1 MSRHAHMRQQRQLLL
16 TGASCLVIALCVQAN
31 ASAQADDR
39 IINVIRGANGTS
51 YTYDH
56 GASAGQSAG
65 PVSVVVEKGFGAK
78 GSPLVEAGSVG
89 GDGGIGTMP
98 RNRIDELLGHA
109 GDVSGKDGGDA
120 GDVHVTIREGAALY
134 VPDVHRTNNDRAV
147 IEAYSIGGYG
157 GVGGDRIGR
166 GGSAGAVTVDLNASL
181 FDSGADIG
189 SVMGIWALS
198 KGGQSGRNRAGD
210 PIAFA
215 FERDEAWQVSS
226 YAGGAGGTVAVNI
239 GRSGSVE
246 TWSELPAILAESIG
260 GAGLEAGYDNEDRL
274 TPGGSGGDVSVTND
288 GRIQTHEQRAHGV
301 ILRSVGGQGGRA
313 ITYFDDDGVG
323 IGGTPGAAGGLGGHV
338 QLYQNG
344 SIVTAGDY
352 AFGTYAAAMGGPG
365 GNGGGSED
373 IFTRGGNGGDGGRGG
388 SVDLFN
394 TGTITTTGQGSIGL
408 AGQSLGGGA
417 ALAAVRLSR
426 IVPGSYVGGG
436 AGGDGTFF
444 SKGGTGGYG
453 GDGGRVVITHDG
465 SITTSGKDAYGLL
478 AQSVGGGGGAGGD
491 AGGFAILLGVARGGD
506 GGAGGNGGTVRIRPT
521 ADGKHGSIVTSGNN
535 ASGIVAQSIGGGGGV
550 GGSATSKTGGI
561 VAAISVSIGGDG
573 GDGGTGGRVS
583 IDNTSN
589 ITTTGVGAHGME
601 ASSIGGGGGRG
612 GDASAYAVAV
622 GLPDIPS
629 FSMTYSL
636 GGSGGKGGNGGT
648 ATVVNRAD
656 ITTTRDSSV
665 GMLISSIG
673 GGGGNGAAASSISD
687 MLGVSLNFGVSLGIG
702 GTGGGGGNGADAL
715 ATNRGTITTSGA
727 FSPAM
732 QVVSI
737 GGGGGNGGP
746 GSSSVKTGLTT
757 DSSLGGYVL
766 ETAAGAI
773 PNGAS
778 LGVSIGVGGNGA
790 GAGTG
795 GKADATNASS
805 LLTRGSS
812 STGLLVQS
820 VGGGG
825 GNGGGYLTASS
836 ADGNVQ
842 LGVGGKG
849 GKGGDGGVANATN
862 GRLASITTY
871 GDGAFGMHAQS
882 VGGGGGNGGA
892 YGDSTEPQGDAVTD
906 VASSVVKIADHLVQ
920 GNDLLSKIAGNKVG
934 WLNENSS
941 FQLKL
946 LTAKSILTGIKA
958 GLAQAKQDI
967 ADARR
972 NAARQI
978 AAGNDG
984 SLSAKAALEEVE
996 RRIDYKKIYTDALV
1010 EAVKTAAV
1018 KDLIT
1023 RVNSVTQYLAKEGW
1037 ASGKVKES
1045 PIPVPITLDVQVGG
1059 KGGAGGKGG
1068 EVTAK
1073 NEGTITTRG
1082 AIAHA
1087 MLAQSIGGGGGTAGG
1102 SVTVGPGVFDINMTI
1117 GNRSGSASG
1126 AGAGATLT
1134 NSGTI
1139 TTTGNA
1145 AFGMLGQSIGGGGG
1159 LVAATSSKAMTA
1171 DMNAKVSLG
1180 ARVNSQ
1186 VDGGVV
1192 TLTNSRSITTGGKE
1206 AHGIVAQSI
1215 GGGGGVYVINRR
1227 DPAQAD
1233 ALAAS
1238 VEEAEALKELDALLA
1253 DVASEAGDSRLNL
1266 KALREAET
1274 RGISAANVTAQ
1285 FGGAG
1290 NTSNE
1295 FFGGS
1300 GGEVKV
1306 TTTGDITTTGL
1317 GAIGVVAQSIGAG
1330 GGLGAD
1336 ASSQQKPVHFN
1347 LTFGGLSSAD
1357 NERNAGGDG
1366 GNVTLTMGAGA
1377 RITTAGDGA
1386 YGALLQ
1392 SIGGGGGYGGVGTG
1406 QIKMASIFDLAETT
1420 RRVNGWVPSYGHG
1433 GNVTVGMD
1441 TPASRMSIATSGTRA
1456 HGLFIQ
1462 SLTGGGGAAFDVNGS
1477 DVAPITSALS
1487 RPIRR
1492 FKTFVWGIIEDT
1504 YDEHSNPPGVA
1515 DHFNSNWHTGHA
1527 GKVTLDTRGDIIATG
1542 RDAYGVFIQAG
1553 RQKTD
1558 GSIDSRVAFWNGSV
1572 DITHD
1577 GTIWGGTGTGA
1588 GIRIDSSGQNTVKL
1602 TDGSLLGATSGLALI
1617 SRLGTTSLTNWGTI
1631 EGDVLLSSGA
1641 NHFSTEAGGTYRSRP
1656 GLGTVEMGGRG
1667 SSFESKGTLD
1677 IGGRNNVSVLN
1688 VTAEKVVL
1696 SGEMLADVT
1705 SLTPPA
1711 SVQDKLYA
1719 SGTVTVRDLLISP
1732 YAVDRLVPQSFQLIS
1747 STGRLSA
1754 SQVTTLAREGNP
1766 ISWSAS
1772 SSDHAL
1778 SVAPTARFRTSES
1791 GTDAWNDNERR
1802 LADGLQQAWDRDPW
1816 PSSAIFA
1823 QIANLGSAEDY
1834 RQMVDSQSSEG
1845 QQAPAVTQTLAA
1857 RNSLSAAMS
1866 CPIFVDDG
1874 VMITESQCAWGKVTA
1889 SRITM
1894 DDTSAADGFSQ
1905 TGITMRAGAQ
1915 WEVAKDWFMGV
1926 SGAYSTTDLDA
1937 NDGYTNSNG
1946 QAGDVSVAIKHQ
1958 MGPLLLSAAMQGSYG
1973 RFDTTRLFDFDTEA
1987 WRASNTND
1995 VWTAGWRL
2003 RAAYEF
2009 VLPNP
2014 SFYLRPYVDL
2024 DALYTY
2030 MPGVVMDTGEGVNLA
2045 SDAMREWSFAISPA
2059 VEVGARIDLAEGGWL
2074 RPFAMAGA
2082 TFLSN
2087 DGMSQALS
2095 FDTDSRQ
2102 GIDFV
2107 SEVSLPDTLI
2117 DLGAGLQFVAGN
2129 GYELRGE
2136 YRAQI
2141 GDDYLAQEA
2150 SIRLSVP
2157 F

>member
-1 MSRHAHMRQQRQLLL
+1 MQTAE
-16 TGASCLVIALCVQAN
+16 T
-31 ASAQADDR
+31 AQADER
-39 IINVIRGANGTS
+39 IAHVVRGANGTS
-51 YTYDH
+51 YTTDH
-56 GASAGQSAG
+56 GATAGSSAG
-65 PVSVVVEKGFGAK
+65 PVTVVVETGISDKV
-78 GSPLVEAGSVG
+78 SPLVEAGSVG
-89 GDGGIGTMP
+89 GDGGIGTTP
-98 RNRIDELLGHA
+98 YTRLDELFGYA
-109 GDVSGKDGGDA
+109 RDVAGKDGGDA
-120 GDVHVTIREGAALY
+120 GDVHITIRDGVSLY
-134 VPDVHRTNNDRAV
+134 VPDAYRANNERAV
-147 IEAYSIGGYG
+147 IEAYSIGGSG
-157 GVGGDRIGR
+157 GVGASGIGR
-166 GGSAGAVTVDLNASL
+166 GGSGGAVTVEMNGSL
-181 FDSGADIG
+181 FESGAENG
-189 SVMGIWALS
+189 AVTGIWALS
-198 KGGQSGRNRAGD
+198 KGGQSGRNRTGN

-215 FERDEAWQVSS
+215 FERDEDWQTSY
-226 YAGGAGGTVAVNI
+226 YAGAAGGPVTVTI
-239 GRSGSVE
+239 GKAGSIE
-246 TWSELPAILAESIG
+246 TWSALPAVLAESIG
-260 GAGLEAGYDNEDRL
+260 GTGLDAGYDDEGRL
-274 TPGGSGGDVSVTND
+274 TPGGAGGEVIVTND
-288 GRIQTHEQRAHGV
+288 GRVETHGERAHGIV
-301 ILRSVGGQGGRA
+301 LRSVGGQGGRA
-313 ITYFDDDGVG
+313 VAYFEDDGAG
-323 IGGTPGAAGGLGGHV
+323 IGGVPGAAGGDGGHV
-338 QLYQNG
+338 RLRQTG
-344 SIVTAGDY
+344 TVTTAGDY
-352 AFGTYAAAMGGPG
+352 AFGVSAASMGGPG
-365 GNGGGSED
+365 GNGGDSED
-373 IFTRGGNGGDGGRGG
+373 IFTHGGNGGAGGNGG
-388 SVDLFN
+388 NVEVVN
-394 TGTITTTGQGSIGL
+394 TGTITTSGQGSIGL
-408 AGQSLGGGA
+408 AAQSLGGGA
-417 ALAAVRLSR
+417 ALAAVRLSK
-426 IVPGSYVGGG
+426 ITPGSYVGGG

-453 GDGGRVVITHDG
+453 GDGGRVVVDNDG

-478 AQSVGGGGGAGGD
+478 AQSVGGGGGPGGD

-506 GGAGGNGGTVRIRPT
+506 GGAGGNGGTVRIRPS
-521 ADGKHGSIVTSGNN
+521 ADGKRGSIVTSGNN
-535 ASGIVAQSIGGGGGV
+535 ASGIIAQSIGGGGGA

-561 VAAISVSIGGDG
+561 VSAISVSIGGDG
-573 GDGGTGGRVS
+573 GDGGTSGRVS

-589 ITTTGVGAHGME
+589 VTTSGVGAHGVE
-601 ASSIGGGGGRG
+601 ASSIGGGGGRA

-622 GLPDIPS
+622 GLPDVPT
-629 FSMTYSL
+629 FSMTYAL
-636 GGSGGKGGNGGT
+636 GGSGGKGGAGST

-656 ITTTRDSSV
+656 IKTSGDSAV

-687 MLGVSLNFGVSLGIG
+687 MLGVSYNFGVSLGIG
-702 GTGGGGGNGADAL
+702 GTGGGGGDGGEAL

-746 GSSSVKTGLTT
+746 GSSSVKAGLTT
-757 DSSLGGYVL
+757 DSSLGGYIL
-766 ETAAGAI
+766 ETAAGSI

-778 LGVSIGVGGNGA
+778 LGVSISVGGDGA
-790 GAGTG
+790 GAGAG
-795 GKADATNASS
+795 GRASATNASS
-805 LLTRGSS
+805 VLTRGSS

-836 ADGNVQ
+836 TDGAAR

-849 GKGGDGGVANATN
+849 GKGGDGGVATATN
-862 GRLASITTY
+862 ARNASITTY
-871 GDGAFGMHAQS
+871 GDGSFGMQAQS

-892 YGDSTEPQGDAVTD
+892 FGDSTEPQGNAVTD
-906 VASSVVKIADHLVQ
+906 VASSVVKIANYLVQ
-920 GNDLLSKIAGNKVG
+920 GNDLLSKVAGNSVD

-946 LTAKSILTGIKA
+946 LGAKSILSGIKA

-967 ADARR
+967 EDARR
-972 NAARQI
+972 NVARQV

-1010 EAVKTAAV
+1010 EAVKTAAI
-1018 KDLIT
+1018 KDLIA
-1023 RVNSVTQYLAKEGW
+1023 RVTSVTQYLAKEGW
-1037 ASGKVKES
+1037 ANGKLKES

-1059 KGGAGGKGG
+1059 KGGDGGKGG
-1068 EVTAK
+1068 EVTAT
-1073 NEGTITTRG
+1073 NEGSITTHG

-1117 GNRSGSASG
+1117 GNRSGGASG
-1126 AGAGATLT
+1126 AGASATLT
-1134 NSGTI
+1134 NSGAI
-1139 TTTGNA
+1139 ATTGNA

-1171 DMNAKVSLG
+1171 AMNAKVSLG
-1180 ARVNSQ
+1180 ASINSLADGGAVTLVNS
-1186 VDGGVV
+1186 G
-1192 TLTNSRSITTGGKE
+1192 LITTGGKE

-1227 DPAQAD
+1227 DPADAETLAASQEEAD
-1233 ALAAS
+1233 ALKA
-1238 VEEAEALKELDALLA
+1238 LDALLA
-1253 DVASEAGDSRLNL
+1253 DAASEAGDHSLDL
-1266 KALREAET
+1266 KALREAEAS
-1274 RGISAANVTAQ
+1274 GIPAAKVTAQ

-1290 NTSNE
+1290 YASNNP
-1295 FFGGS
+1295 FGGS
-1300 GGEVKV
+1300 GSEVKV
-1306 TTTGDITTTGL
+1306 TTSGTIATAGL

-1336 ASSQQKPVHFN
+1336 ASSQNKPVTFD
-1347 LTFGGLSSAD
+1347 LTFGGLSSSD
-1357 NERNAGGDG
+1357 TQRNAGGDG
-1366 GNVTLTMGAGA
+1366 GKVTLTLGSGA
-1377 RITTAGDGA
+1377 RIVTAGDGA

-1406 QIKMASIFDLAETT
+1406 QIKMASVYDLAETT

-1433 GNVTVGMD
+1433 GDIKVGMD
-1441 TPASRMSIATSGTRA
+1441 DPSSRMSILTTGKRA

-1462 SLTGGGGAAFDVNGS
+1462 SLTGGGGAAFDVNGT
-1477 DVAPITSALS
+1477 DVAPITSAAS

-1492 FKTFVWGIIEDT
+1492 FKSFVWGIIEDT
-1504 YDEHSNPPGVA
+1504 YDEHTDPPGKS
-1515 DHFNSNWHTGHA
+1515 DHYTPNWHTGHA

-1542 RDAYGVFIQAG
+1542 KDAYGVFIQAG

-1558 GSIDSRVAFWNGSV
+1558 GSIDSRVAYWSGSA

-1577 GTIWGGTGTGA
+1577 GTIWGGSGTGA
-1588 GIRIDSSGQNTVKL
+1588 GIRIDAAGANTVKL
-1602 TDGSLLGATSGLALI
+1602 TAGSLMGAASELALI

-1641 NHFSTEAGGTYRSRP
+1641 NQFLTEAGGTYRSRS
-1656 GLGTVEMGGRG
+1656 GTGAVEMGGRG
-1667 SSFESKGTLD
+1667 SSFESRGTLD
-1677 IGGRNNVSVLN
+1677 IGGRGSVAVLN

-1696 SGEMLADVT
+1696 SGAMLADVT
-1705 SLTPPA
+1705 SSAA
-1711 SVQDKLYA
+1711 SAYRQDTLRA
-1719 SGTVTVRDLLISP
+1719 SGTVTARDLMISP
-1732 YAVDRLVPQSFQLIS
+1732 YAVDQLVPQSFALIS
-1747 STGRLSA
+1747 STGRLTA
-1754 SQVTTLAREGNP
+1754 SQITTLAREGNP
-1766 ISWSAS
+1766 ISWSTS
-1772 SSDHAL
+1772 NTDHTL
-1778 SVAPTARFRTSES
+1778 SVTPSARFRTPES
-1791 GTDAWNDNERR
+1791 QSDAWNDNERR
-1802 LADGLQQAWDRDPW
+1802 LADGLQQSWDRDPW
-1816 PSSAIFA
+1816 PSAAIFA
-1823 QIANLGSAEDY
+1823 QIANLTSAEDY
-1834 RQMVDSQSSEG
+1834 RQAVDSQSSEG
-1845 QQAPAVTQTLAA
+1845 QQAPAITQTLAA
-1857 RNSLSAAMS
+1857 RSSLSAAMS

-1905 TGITMRAGAQ
+1905 NGITMRAGAQ

-1937 NDGYTNSNG
+1937 NDGYTSVDG
-1946 QAGDVSVAIKHQ
+1946 QAGDVSMAIKHQ

-1973 RFDTTRLFDFDTEA
+1973 RFDTSRLFDFESEA
-1987 WRASNTND
+1987 WRASSASD
-1995 VWTAGWRL
+1995 IWTAGFRL

-2014 SFYLRPYVDL
+2014 NFYLRPYVDL

-2030 MPGVVMDTGEGVNLA
+2030 VPGAGTDTGEGVSLT
-2045 SDAMREWSFAISPA
+2045 SEAMREWSFAVSPA
-2059 VEVGARIDLAEGGWL
+2059 VEVGARIDLSGGGWL
-2074 RPFAMAGA
+2074 RPFATAGV

-2107 SEVSLPDTLI
+2107 SEVQLPDTLV

-2141 GDDYLAQEA
+2141 GDAYLAQEA